1 MLHGARK
8 DTDKELSEYG
18 GVLAQT
24 GTINVVFIGVLPFMV
39 CMFVVI
45 GLVIAFPE
53 LATWLRDPAKG
64 NH

>member
-1 MLHGARK
+1 M
-8 DTDKELSEYG
+8 
-18 GVLAQT
+18 LAQT
-24 GTINVVFIGVLPFMV
+24 DTIKYVFIGVLPLMV

>member
-1 MLHGARK
+1 M
-8 DTDKELSEYG
+8 
-18 GVLAQT
+18 LAQT
-24 GTINVVFIGVLPFMV
+24 GTINFVFIGALPLMV